1 MPGRE
6 HGAGRSAGHR
16 KVRRCVAAAD
26 GIRGRAQ
33 RKAEARVAQLQAIG
47 GRELADAPGLRGRAA
62 ARSTASTGGTGAG
75 GRALAALAKRER
87 VTARSGR
94 CGPGGVARGNA
105 SKEGAGCAAQEG
117 AAPERSRSGTP
128 RGLIRAAPLE
138 LGLVCTAQDRRQWL
152 NGQSLHSPLQRDK
165 NSHV

>member
-1 MPGRE
+1 MSGRE

-26 GIRGRAQ
+26 RIRGRAQ

-47 GRELADAPGLRGRAA
+47 GRELADAPGLRGRTA
-62 ARSTASTGGTGAG
+62 ARGAASARLSGAG
-75 GRALAALAKRER
+75 GSALAALAKCERE
-87 VTARSGR
+87 TPRSGR
-94 CGPGGVARGNA
+94 CGPGGMARGNA
-105 SKEGAGCAAQEG
+105 SKAGCAAQEG
-117 AAPERSRSGTP
+117 AAPGRSCSDTR

-138 LGLVCTAQDRRQWL
+138 LGFFCTTQDWCQRL